1 MENEINLIWN
11 QVRKSL
17 TCLNGQQVDLVGHVL
32 KFLAKFLDVA
42 LDAGGQQAHV
52 VGHRV
57 DGLRSRCVQLDLS
70 SLHITPLQDGTSLE
84 FWNGRPRTDPGWQVL
99 PRRAVSH
106 NVVTLWTSKQ
116 HCVNPLVVACCARG
130 RTHVHACE
138 VPPSLQFN
146 FPLTTTLIKRAGFQV
161 LHAL

>member
-57 DGLRSRCVQLDLS
+57 DGLRSKWVQLDLS
-70 SLHITPLQDGTSLE
+70 SLHITPQPITLC
-84 FWNGRPRTDPGWQVL
+84 QVTYKDST
-99 PRRAVSH
+99 R
-106 NVVTLWTSKQ
+106 
-116 HCVNPLVVACCARG
+116 
-130 RTHVHACE
+130 
-138 VPPSLQFN
+138 QFK
-146 FPLTTTLIKRAGFQV
+146 LLKMCLLI
-161 LHAL
+161 